1 MKLTFDIEPVEQ
13 ARPRA
18 TRMGRRIRLYDPK
31 KVSVYKKQLAMMC
44 KFQYKDQPLSGQLT
58 VNLKFY
64 RHVQSSVSKKER
76 KLRLI
81 GAHRPTVKPD
91 VDNYIKSTLD
101 GLNGL
106 LWGDDNQIVK
116 IVAEKF
122 YSDRPRIEIE
132 VERLEQNEDE
142 RGGTGAKE

>member
-1 MKLTFDIEPVEQ
+1 MKLTFEIEPVEQ

-18 TRMGRRIRLYDPK
+18 TRMGKGIRLYDPK

-44 KFQYKDQPLSGQLT
+44 KFQYKDKPLTGPLIVS
-58 VNLKFY
+58 LKFY
-64 RHVQSSVSKKER
+64 RQVQSSVSKKER
-76 KLRLI
+76 ELRLSGI
-81 GAHRPTVKPD
+81 HRPIVKPD
-91 VDNYIKSTLD
+91 TDNYIKSTLD

-106 LWGDDNQIVK
+106 LWEDDNQIVK
-116 IVAEKF
+116 IVAEKY

>member
-1 MKLTFDIEPVEQ
+1 MNQWSKHDHELQ
-13 ARPRA
+13 GW
-18 TRMGRRIRLYDPK
+18 GRIIRLYDPK